1 MQHGK
6 NINTVNML
14 QGKSSETRPKSG
26 SLSPGKKTNMVAPM
40 PAVTTP
46 PATLAAIIP
55 PGGTT
60 KPSGAAFPTFDPLVS
75 GGGDSLAQL
84 TPSQQQLLAQYQ
96 LLLSQSTL
104 LTNIVPA
111 AVPTLNFGMSQLNIG
126 LPPQSQLLSSTTL
139 LCNTTMPTVANPQ
152 LGATP
157 LSAFDPSVLAAMPAI
172 DPSTVGLIGQGRGGA
187 LQRNINMMPPPGGL
201 KKRNMPE

>member
-1 MQHGK
+1 MLHGK

-46 PATLAAIIP
+46 PATLSAVVP
-55 PGGTT
+55 PGGAT
-60 KPSGAAFPTFDPLVS
+60 KPSGVFPTIDPLVS

-104 LTNIVPA
+104 LTNMVPA

-139 LCNTTMPTVANPQ
+139 LCNTTMPTPVANPQ
-152 LGATP
+152 LGSTP
-157 LSAFDPSVLAAMPAI
+157 LTAFDPSVLAAMPAI
-172 DPSTVGLIGQGRGGA
+172 DASTALIGQGRGGA